1 MHGVRRLRLLR
12 RVPRFPG
19 LITLRVHELAL
30 VHAGGL
36 LSLMYR
42 KEFTMVKVSMPR
54 GNWDQIELILEDMQA
69 QGYLVEGLLKEIQQQ
84 THAQEG

>member
-1 MHGVRRLRLLR
+1 
-12 RVPRFPG
+12 
-19 LITLRVHELAL
+19 
-30 VHAGGL
+30 
-36 LSLMYR
+36 
-42 KEFTMVKVSMPR
+42 MVKVSMPR